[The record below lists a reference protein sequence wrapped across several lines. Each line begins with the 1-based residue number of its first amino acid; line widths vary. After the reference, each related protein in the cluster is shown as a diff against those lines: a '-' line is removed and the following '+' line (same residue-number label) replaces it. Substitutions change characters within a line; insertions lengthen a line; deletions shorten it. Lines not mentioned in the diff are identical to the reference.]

1 MRARGWDLAA
11 ATARSCNWKEW
22 LGTPVAG
29 RVLGTPTC
37 RHLDGKLAGLAH
49 ARAVLTPADPAAAI
63 AAAAIAAIAA
73 VVAIRRVEP
82 AAARAAACAEAAVVI

>member
-63 AAAAIAAIAA
+63 AAIAA

-82 AAARAAACAEAAVVI
+82 AAARAAAGAEAAVVI